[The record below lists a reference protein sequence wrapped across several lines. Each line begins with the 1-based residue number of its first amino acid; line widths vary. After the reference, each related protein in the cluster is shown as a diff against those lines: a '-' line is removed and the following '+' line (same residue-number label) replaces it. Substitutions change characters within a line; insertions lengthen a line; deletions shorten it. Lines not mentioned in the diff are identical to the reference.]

1 MTRGKAGVYMS
12 VANGGIAVWMAIVP
26 IRTAVSGMAAGR
38 VVSWDKWVAFG
49 TGHDDPSRGRRA
61 WAAIAP
67 TLSAFCPEVTGRA
80 CSQPYVTLWPAFIHV
95 TSVSA

>member
-61 WAAIAP
+61 
-67 TLSAFCPEVTGRA
+67 
-80 CSQPYVTLWPAFIHV
+80 
-95 TSVSA
+95 